1 MLPGRLQLLH
11 VSLQASP
18 QQTPSVQKPELHS
31 FPATH
36 AAPSAFLT
44 AHAFAPQ

>member
-1 MLPGRLQLLH
+1 LH
-11 VSLQASP
+11 AWQTPAHAVS

-31 FPATH
+31 LPAAH
-36 AAPSAFLT
+36 ATPLAFLT